1 MPKALF
7 HWSGGKDSAL
17 ALYHL
22 LQDDAYEDVQL
33 LTTANEVLG
42 RVSMHGVRMELVERQ
57 ARALGLPLRWL
68 RLPEPAPMPVYERL
82 MHQTLAAFR
91 AAGYTQAA
99 FGDIFL
105 EDLKAFREKGLA
117 RVDMQGVFPL
127 WGRDSRQLVSAFIEL
142 GFKAVVVCVNA
153 KHLDASFAGRPLDY
167 DFLRDLPPGVDP
179 CGENGEYHSFVYDG
193 PLFRE
198 PVRFATG
205 EKTFRRYAPAP
216 EDDDNS
222 FATQPAPFDTGFWY
236 LDLIP
241 L

>member
-1 MPKALF
+1 MPKTVF

-22 LQDDAYEDVQL
+22 RQDDAHDDVQL
-33 LTTANEVLG
+33 LTTASEALD
-42 RVSMHGVRMELVERQ
+42 RVSMHGVRTALVEEQ
-57 ARALGLPLRWL
+57 ARVLGLPLRWL
-68 RLPEPAPMPVYERL
+68 RLPEPVPMPVYER
-82 MHQTLAAFR
+82 MMADTLRGLR
-91 AAGYTQAA
+91 AEKVTHAA

-105 EDLKAFREKGLA
+105 EDLKAFREAGLVQA
-117 RVDMQGVFPL
+117 GMQGVFPL
-127 WGRDSRQLVSAFIEL
+127 WGRDSRQLVEEFIEL

-193 PLFRE
+193 PSFRR
-198 PVRFATG
+198 PVRFAAG
-205 EKTFRRYAPAP
+205 EKVFRSYTPALAG
-216 EDDDNS
+216 DDNC
-222 FATQPAPFDTGFWY
+222 FAPQPAPFDTGFWY
-236 LDLIP
+236 CDLLP

>member
-7 HWSGGKDSAL
+7 NWSGGKDSTL

-22 LQDDAYEDVQL
+22 LQDDAYNTVQL
-33 LTTANEVLG
+33 LTTASETLR

-57 ARALGLPLRWL
+57 AQALGLPLHWL
-68 RLPEPAPMPVYERL
+68 RLPEQVPMPVYERMMEDML
-82 MHQTLAAFR
+82 TAFR
-91 AAGYTQAA
+91 AQQYDYSV

-105 EDLKAFREKGLA
+105 EDLKAFREKNLA
-117 RVDMQGVFPL
+117 RIGMQGVFPL
-127 WGRDSRQLVSAFIEL
+127 WKRDSRQLVEEFIEL

-153 KHLDASFAGRPLDY
+153 KYLDASFAGRPLDY

-198 PVRFATG
+198 PVRFALG
-205 EKTFRRYAPAP
+205 EKVFRTYTSALK
-216 EDDDNS
+216 DDDNC
-222 FATQPAPFDTGFWY
+222 FAPQPAPFDTGFWY
-236 LDLIP
+236 LDLLP

>member
-7 HWSGGKDSAL
+7 NWSGGKDSAL

-22 LQDDAYEDVQL
+22 LQEDAYTDVQL
-33 LTTANEVLG
+33 LTTAGEKSG
-42 RVSMHGVRMELVERQ
+42 RVSMHGVRTELVERQ
-57 ARALGLPLRWL
+57 ARALGLPLHLL
-68 RLPEPAPMPVYERL
+68 RLPEPAPMPVYERI
-82 MHQTLAAFR
+82 MAETLTAFR
-91 AAGYTQAA
+91 DRQYQCSV

-105 EDLKAFREKGLA
+105 EDLRAFREKNLA
-117 RVDMQGVFPL
+117 QADMQGVFPL

-167 DFLRDLPPGVDP
+167 AFLRDLPPGVDP

-198 PVRFATG
+198 PVRFTQG
-205 EKTFRRYAPAP
+205 EKVFRRYAPAP
-216 EDDDNS
+216 EDDDNC
-222 FATQPAPFDTGFWY
+222 FATPPAPFDTGFWY
-236 LDLIP
+236 LDLLP